1 MNAPT
6 RKGRITIQAV
16 AEHAGVSAMTVSNV
30 INQTGRVGEATRTRV
45 RAAIKALGYVPNLTA
60 QRLVGARPT
69 RLGLIYRDVESVFV
83 SSTLAAVS
91 VEAAARGLQ
100 LLLRADEGLSR
111 ERLASAVVD
120 LMRSGAEALLLMPPF
135 AEMLSGTAF
144 LQSLDAPV
152 AAIATAAP
160 LPDMA
165 TVRMDNVSAARAV
178 TELLIGKGHRRIGLI
193 AGPPQHSD
201 SLARV
206 EGHRAALRAH
216 GLTPSAD
223 LDVAGAF
230 SFASGL
236 DAAERLLDLHP
247 PPTAIVAAN
256 DDMAAGALWAAHRRG
271 LDLPRDL
278 AVTGFDDTLIATRVW
293 PALTTVRQPV
303 SAMAGHA
310 IDLLTRAPPTQGPRE
325 AQDAVLEFTLIERA
339 ST

>member
-144 LQSLDAPV
+144 LAEPRRPCRRD
-152 AAIATAAP
+152 
-160 LPDMA
+160 
-165 TVRMDNVSAARAV
+165 RHGGSAARHGDRADGQR
-178 TELLIGKGHRRIGLI
+178 LRG
-193 AGPPQHSD
+193 AGRHGAAD
-201 SLARV
+201 WK
-206 EGHRAALRAH
+206 RA
-216 GLTPSAD
+216 
-223 LDVAGAF
+223 
-230 SFASGL
+230 
-236 DAAERLLDLHP
+236 
-247 PPTAIVAAN
+247 
-256 DDMAAGALWAAHRRG
+256 
-271 LDLPRDL
+271 
-278 AVTGFDDTLIATRVW
+278 
-293 PALTTVRQPV
+293 
-303 SAMAGHA
+303 
-310 IDLLTRAPPTQGPRE
+310 
-325 AQDAVLEFTLIERA
+325 
-339 ST
+339 